1 MLSARLQESQASPQ
15 PCTCPQPLDPAH
27 LTHVSCHGARR
38 ALAAALPLTVG
49 SLVRKP
55 RRRLLQRDGVW

>member
-27 LTHVSCHGARR
+27 LTCVSWHGA
-38 ALAAALPLTVG
+38 AGPWQLPCL
-49 SLVRKP
+49 
-55 RRRLLQRDGVW
+55 